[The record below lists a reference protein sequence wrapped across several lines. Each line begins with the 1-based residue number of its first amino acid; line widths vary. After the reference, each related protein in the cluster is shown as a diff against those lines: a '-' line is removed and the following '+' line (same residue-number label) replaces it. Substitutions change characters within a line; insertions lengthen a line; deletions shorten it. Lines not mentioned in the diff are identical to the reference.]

1 MRGEAPE
8 GVMGLLAVSG
18 KPTDIFRV
26 GLGKALPSQR
36 SHEPPP
42 VVDVLFYLLLG
53 YGYRPGLEACYAVEP
68 PREQRHALREGEL
81 QVPDRGEVLEDAL
94 AVLLPVLGLLQ
105 AGDHRCW
112 GAYAVAGG
120 VPFHHLL
127 ACLSNRSSLAHAQTS
142 FTKTDRDM
150 RFLP

>member
-18 KPTDIFRV
+18 KPTDIRWV

-36 SHEPPP
+36 SHETSP

-53 YGYRPGLEACYAVEP
+53 CGYRPGLEACYAVEP

-81 QVPDRGEVLEDAL
+81 QVPNRGEALQHTL
-94 AVLLPVLGLLQ
+94 AVPCQSWGSSRPGTTG
-105 AGDHRCW
+105 AGERMPW
-112 GAYAVAGG
+112 RVA
-120 VPFHHLL
+120 FH
-127 ACLSNRSSLAHAQTS
+127 
-142 FTKTDRDM
+142 F
-150 RFLP
+150 